1 MFDLR
6 LQDRYDFEQVEYKV
20 RNDELENQAD
30 IFTSHGELLLSEDG
44 PVSENIQKPISIH
57 KKKTKNNSSKAKI
70 PKECK
75 NYDVVMDEAEQ
86 LYHNKNAQRDEI
98 ILGLKFLDKEV
109 KNLDPSKKNLDKYEK
124 NY

>member
-6 LQDRYDFEQVEYKV
+6 LQDRYDFEQVEYKT
-20 RNDELENQAD
+20 RNDKLENQAD
-30 IFTSHGELLLSEDG
+30 VFTSHGELFLSEDG
-44 PVSENIQKPISIH
+44 PVSKNIQKPISTH

-75 NYDVVMDEAEQ
+75 NYDVVIDEAEQ
-86 LYHNKNAQRDEI
+86 LYHNKSAQRDEI
-98 ILGLKFLDKEV
+98 ILGLEFLDKEV